1 MNGGR
6 VFVSHYRPS
15 VFFAP
20 RPGMLFLP
28 LVFIPGVEL
37 FKSVLIAALVAI
49 LVFALATYLRSNARR
64 RRPALQL
71 SFASAR
77 IEGLGDLVWS
87 DIANVRRAVDER
99 GKPALELALRNAPSR
114 VTPSP
119 LWRPAAPRTI
129 LLKTALLEDPIETIE
144 EAFAFFLAKS

>member
-1 MNGGR
+1 M
-6 VFVSHYRPS
+6 FVSHYRAS

-20 RPGMLFLP
+20 RPGMFFLP
-28 LVFIPGVEL
+28 LIFIPGVAL
-37 FKSVLIAALVAI
+37 FKSALIAGLITVV
-49 LVFALATYLRSNARR
+49 LFALTTWLRSNARR
-64 RRPALQL
+64 RTPALQL

-87 DIANVRRAVDER
+87 DVAGVRRAVDER
-99 GKPALELALRNAPSR
+99 GKPALEISLRNAPAR

-119 LWRPAAPRTI
+119 LWGPAGSRTI
-129 LLKTALLEDPIETIE
+129 MLRTALLEDPLETIE